1 MNDIGVVSKIT
12 IFSDAHTVTRAV
24 DKSPTSERNIQT
36 QVRLSMQISLH
47 SFADEETEDQ
57 SSEMTLPSQ
66 NDEK

>member
-1 MNDIGVVSKIT
+1 MNEIGVISKIT
-12 IFSDAHTVTRAV
+12 IFSDSHAMTCAV

-47 SFADEETEDQ
+47 YFADEETEDQ

>member
-36 QVRLSMQISLH
+36 QVRLSMQVSWH